1 MIKIK
6 FMSCALK
13 IKSLIKILFRQQ
25 NYIHFFLGI
34 IAFLFVFVP
43 YSSAQNMPANSLYTE
58 LSNNPLFAEED
69 TSLAYDLI
77 DQNAI
82 TPAKK
87 YSMTEISEM
96 QQELVKI
103 TSELVAIPSSSM
115 NLAACA
121 RIIDYVH
128 NLFGDTGY
136 NITRIENNGV
146 HSIIISKK
154 NDLNF
159 DVLFLGH
166 LDVVHNP
173 DLSSYSPSLQAQT
186 LHGRGISDMKAA
198 AAGMMKLFLDN
209 EDNPQFENYGLVFT
223 TDEQLGGFNGTAHLV
238 QEHGLKAKVVFN
250 PDGGHPLNPSV
261 SEKGVLQIKITAKGK
276 AAHGSRPWE
285 GDSAIEMLL
294 GDIDHLK
301 MLFDYGSMENQKN
314 ITLNIGT
321 INGGEAT
328 NAVSV
333 NADATIDIRFPPTL
347 TKDEIILKIKS
358 GLQNS
363 QVEILAEAD
372 PVAIKPND
380 EALLDLMKA
389 LIAQGRQPSLMHET
403 GGCDARWFMPQGS
416 SILLMRLEGTGGLV
430 DDEYVTIEG
439 LSNYYLV
446 MESFLN
452 EVADNF

>member
-1 MIKIK
+1 MG
-6 FMSCALK
+6 CALK
-13 IKSLIKILFRQQ
+13 IKSLVRIFFRQHES
-25 NYIHFFLGI
+25 IHYFLWIFG
-34 IAFLFVFVP
+34 FLFAFIP
-43 YSSAQNMPANSLYTE
+43 YTSAQIMPGNSLYTQ
-58 LSNNPLFAEED
+58 LSNNPLFAEEE
-69 TSLAYDLI
+69 TNLAYDLI
-77 DQNAI
+77 RQDVI
-82 TPAKK
+82 IPPKK
-87 YSMTEISEM
+87 YSISEISEM
-96 QQELVKI
+96 QHELVKI
-103 TSELVAIPSSSM
+103 TSDLVAIPSSSM

-121 RIIDYVH
+121 EIIDYVH

-154 NDLNF
+154 NDFNF

-173 DLSSYSPSLQAQT
+173 DLSSYTPSLLEQT

-198 AAGMMKLFLDN
+198 AAGMIKLFLDN
-209 EDNPQFENYGLVFT
+209 ADNPQFENYGLVFT
-223 TDEQLGGFNGTAHLV
+223 TDEQLGGFDGTAHLV
-238 QEHGLKAKVVFN
+238 QKHGLKAKVVFN
-250 PDGGHPLNPSV
+250 PDGGHPLNPSI
-261 SEKGVLQIKITAKGK
+261 SEKGILQIKLTAKGK

-294 GDIDHLK
+294 EDIDHIRT
-301 MLFDYGSMENQKN
+301 LFDYGSVEKQKN

-333 NADATIDIRFPPTL
+333 NADATIDIRYPPTL
-347 TKDEIILKIKS
+347 TKNDIILKIKS

-363 QVEILAEAD
+363 NIEILTEAD

-389 LIAQGRQPSLMHET
+389 LITQGRQPSLMHET

-452 EVADNF
+452 EIADNF

>member
-1 MIKIK
+1 MKSRVKI
-6 FMSCALK
+6 F
-13 IKSLIKILFRQQ
+13 FRQQ
-25 NYIHFFLGI
+25 NSIHFFLGI

-43 YSSAQNMPANSLYTE
+43 YTSAQIIPANPIETE
-58 LSNNPLFAEED
+58 LSDNPLFAEGE
-69 TSLAYDLI
+69 TGLAYGLI
-77 DQNAI
+77 NQDAI
-82 TPAKK
+82 KQPKK
-87 YSMTEISEM
+87 YSPTEISEI
-96 QQELVKI
+96 QQQLVKM

-121 RIIDYVH
+121 EIIDYVH
-128 NLFGDTGY
+128 NLFSETTY

-146 HSIIISKK
+146 HSIIIAKK
-154 NDLNF
+154 NDLDF

-173 DLSSYSPSLQAQT
+173 DLSSYTPTLREQT

-198 AAGMMKLFLDN
+198 AAGMIKLFLDN
-209 EDNPQFENYGLVFT
+209 ADNPQFENYGLVFT
-223 TDEQLGGFNGTAHLV
+223 TDEQIGGFNGTAHLV
-238 QEHGLKAKVVFN
+238 QTHGLKAKVVFN
-250 PDGGHPLNPSV
+250 PDGGHPLNPSI
-261 SEKGVLQIKITAKGK
+261 SEKGILQIKITTKGK

-285 GDSAIEMLL
+285 GSSAIEMLL

-301 MLFDYGSMENQKN
+301 TLFDYGSLENQKN

-333 NADATIDIRFPPTL
+333 DADATIDIRYPPTL
-347 TKDEIILKIKS
+347 TKNEIISKINS
-358 GLQNS
+358 NLQNS
-363 QVEILAEAD
+363 QIEILTEAD
-372 PVAIKPND
+372 PVAIAPND

-389 LIAQGRQPSLMHET
+389 LIAQGRQPGLMHET

-416 SILLMRLEGTGGLV
+416 SILLTRLEGTGGLV

-452 EVADNF
+452 EVADNFYNKF